1 MKKNILLLLVFILLA
16 FNSNAQR
23 NEFGIFGGGSYYL
36 GDINPSKHF
45 SFMKPAYGF
54 VYRYNFTP
62 NWTFKLNAF
71 QGEVYSSDSEIEFN
85 AERNLHF
92 KSKITEVSTQIELNF
107 FKYVTGSDDYIFAP
121 FIFGGISL
129 FKYNPKAE
137 IAGEWYELQALGT
150 EGQGTT
156 AYPDRQPYNLVSFGI
171 PFGMGFKLSLSDNIG
186 LAAEWGLRKTF
197 TDYIDDVSTTY
208 ADPYV
213 LSSQNTPVAASLAD
227 RTEYEEGE
235 TPIDKTGMQRGDP
248 TTNDWYSF
256 VGISITFRLKAGGGS
271 CPAYNNRKYQEFY
284 LD

>member
-1 MKKNILLLLVFILLA
+1 MKKNILLLLVVILLA
-16 FNSNAQR
+16 FNSKAQR

-45 SFMKPAYGF
+45 SFVKPAYGF

-71 QGEVYSSDSEIEFN
+71 QGEVYSSDGEIEFN
-85 AERNLHF
+85 TERNLHF

-107 FKYVTGSDDYIFAP
+107 FKYVTGSDDYIFSP
-121 FIFGGISL
+121 FIFTGISL

-137 IAGEWYELQALGT
+137 LAGEWYELQALGT

-156 AYPDRQPYNLVSFGI
+156 VYPDRQSYNLVSFGI
-171 PFGMGFKLSLSDNIG
+171 PFGVGFKLSVSDNIS

-197 TDYIDDVSTTY
+197 TDYIDDVHSEY
-208 ADPYV
+208 YPNSI
-213 LSSQNTPVAASLAD
+213 LD

-235 TPIDKTGMQRGDP
+235 TPVDKTGMQRGDP